1 MAVRKIGFLKADSG
15 QLFIGDVIEHEGKL
29 WLVPEWL
36 EGPTKSTARPARILC
51 LDGMHLGEPR
61 PQYQHRMDWVL
72 STPLHTDIL
81 EGRRVSS
88 NPLVIEK
95 PGIVLRVDTHFHR

>member
-1 MAVRKIGFLKADSG
+1 MAVRKMLFLMEQGGK
-15 QLFIGDVIEHEGKL
+15 LIEGDVIQHEGKL

-36 EGPTKSTARPARILC
+36 EGPTKGTECPARIIC
-51 LDGMHLGEPR
+51 LDGLLLNKPGA
-61 PQYQHRMDWVL
+61 QYQGVDWVL
-72 STPLHTDIL
+72 YTPLNKDIL

-95 PGIVLRVDTHFHR
+95 PDIILRVDTDFRN